1 MVFPR
6 FFYNFSKN
14 PRKYRCFSLL
24 PVAFCF
30 LEPLIQ
36 PNSVVPVEHLKQF
49 QSVSESDTKDPH
61 MAKAAAKAE
70 KPLTKVQI
78 YTNIAEATGLSKKQI
93 AEVFD
98 ALKAEIAN
106 AVGKKG
112 VGTFVIPDLCK
123 VVRIQKKAL
132 PKRQVRNP
140 QTGEMK
146 WADPKPAST
155 SVKVRPLKKLKDM
168 V

>member
-1 MVFPR
+1 
-6 FFYNFSKN
+6 
-14 PRKYRCFSLL
+14 
-24 PVAFCF
+24 
-30 LEPLIQ
+30 
-36 PNSVVPVEHLKQF
+36 
-49 QSVSESDTKDPH
+49 

-78 YTNIAEATGLSKKQI
+78 YTNIAEATGLTKKQV

-98 ALKAEIAN
+98 ALKAEIAGSL
-106 AVGKKG
+106 GKKG
-112 VGTFVIPDLCK
+112 VGAFVIPDLCK
-123 VVRIQKKAL
+123 VVRHQKKAL

-140 QTGEMK
+140 KNGEMM

-155 SVKVRPLKKLKDM
+155 TVKVRPLKKLKDM

>member
-1 MVFPR
+1 MFFGKNRSFCSVFVGLGLFPGCIL
-6 FFYNFSKN
+6 FPASF
-14 PRKYRCFSLL
+14 
-24 PVAFCF
+24 
-30 LEPLIQ
+30 
-36 PNSVVPVEHLKQF
+36 NSANLRVQRRAWNDIRDCLKGIR
-49 QSVSESDTKDPH
+49 H
-61 MAKAAAKAE
+61 MAKAAGKAE

-78 YTNIAEATGLSKKQI
+78 YTNIAETTGLSKKQV

-98 ALKAEIAN
+98 ALKQEIATSI
-106 AVGKKG
+106 GKKG

-123 VVRIQKKAL
+123 IIRLQKKAL
-132 PKRQVRNP
+132 PKRHVRNP

-155 SVKVRPLKKLKDM
+155 TVKVRALKKLKDM

>member
-1 MVFPR
+1 
-6 FFYNFSKN
+6 
-14 PRKYRCFSLL
+14 
-24 PVAFCF
+24 
-30 LEPLIQ
+30 
-36 PNSVVPVEHLKQF
+36 
-49 QSVSESDTKDPH
+49 

-106 AVGKKG
+106 AIGKKG

>member
-1 MVFPR
+1 M
-6 FFYNFSKN
+6 
-14 PRKYRCFSLL
+14 
-24 PVAFCF
+24 
-30 LEPLIQ
+30 EPIRDR
-36 PNSVVPVEHLKQF
+36 LKGIR
-49 QSVSESDTKDPH
+49 H

-78 YTNIAEATGLSKKQI
+78 FTNIAEATGLTKKQV

-98 ALKAEIAN
+98 ALKAEIASSI
-106 AVGKKG
+106 GKKG
-112 VGTFVIPDLCK
+112 VGAFVIPDLCK
-123 VVRIQKKAL
+123 ILRHQKKPL

-155 SVKVRPLKKLKDM
+155 TVKVRALKKLKDM

>member
-1 MVFPR
+1 
-6 FFYNFSKN
+6 
-14 PRKYRCFSLL
+14 
-24 PVAFCF
+24 
-30 LEPLIQ
+30 
-36 PNSVVPVEHLKQF
+36 
-49 QSVSESDTKDPH
+49 
-61 MAKAAAKAE
+61 MAKAAAKVE
-70 KPLTKVQI
+70 KPLTKVQLF
-78 YTNIAEATGLSKKQI
+78 TNLAEKTGLSKKQI

-98 ALKAEIAN
+98 ALKEEIAS

-123 VVRIQKKAL
+123 IVRHQKKAL

-140 QTGEMK
+140 QSGEMI

-155 SVKVRPLKKLKDM
+155 TVKVRPLKKLKDM

>member
-1 MVFPR
+1 
-6 FFYNFSKN
+6 
-14 PRKYRCFSLL
+14 
-24 PVAFCF
+24 
-30 LEPLIQ
+30 
-36 PNSVVPVEHLKQF
+36 
-49 QSVSESDTKDPH
+49 
-61 MAKAAAKAE
+61 MAKAAAKVE
-70 KPLTKVQI
+70 KPLTKVQLF
-78 YTNIAEATGLSKKQI
+78 TNLAEKTGLSKKQI

-98 ALKAEIAN
+98 ALKEEIGS

-123 VVRIQKKAL
+123 VVRHQKKAL

-140 QTGEMK
+140 QTGEMI

-155 SVKVRPLKKLKDM
+155 TVKVRPLKKLKDM

>member
-1 MVFPR
+1 
-6 FFYNFSKN
+6 
-14 PRKYRCFSLL
+14 
-24 PVAFCF
+24 
-30 LEPLIQ
+30 
-36 PNSVVPVEHLKQF
+36 
-49 QSVSESDTKDPH
+49 
-61 MAKAAAKAE
+61 MAKAAAKSE
-70 KPLTKVQI
+70 KPPTKVQI
-78 YTNIAEATGLSKKQI
+78 YTNVAEATGLSKKQI

-106 AVGKKG
+106 AIGKKG

>member
-1 MVFPR
+1 L
-6 FFYNFSKN
+6 FS
-14 PRKYRCFSLL
+14 
-24 PVAFCF
+24 
-30 LEPLIQ
+30 
-36 PNSVVPVEHLKQF
+36 VEHLEQF
-49 QSVSESDTKDPH
+49 KSVTESDTKDPH